1 VRDVNNRE
9 NFLIEKNFFIFSKK
23 LKNRTFTM
31 KLMTM
36 ILVYLATIICVPV
49 TGIGAIQLSADN
61 INSALGNN

>member
-1 VRDVNNRE
+1 
-9 NFLIEKNFFIFSKK
+9 
-23 LKNRTFTM
+23 M

-36 ILVYLATIICVPV
+36 IFFYLACIICVPV